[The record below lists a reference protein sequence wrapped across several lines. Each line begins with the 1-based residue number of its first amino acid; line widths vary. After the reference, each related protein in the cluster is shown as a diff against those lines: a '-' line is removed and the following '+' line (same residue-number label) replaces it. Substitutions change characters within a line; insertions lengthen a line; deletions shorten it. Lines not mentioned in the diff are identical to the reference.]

1 MKYRG
6 TREHILLLEEY
17 RLTLYDRLSSMICGR
32 QLNDGTVISSAYMNT
47 SGVTTFTLS
56 PLSFSK
62 NNISINAL
70 LTSTDLV
77 VPLSNSTINFCM
89 YYIEIEEY
97 YNQLH
102 KDFIAMHNDR
112 SIVDMRLS
120 GVRVHIMGFDI
131 DPDDEFYNII
141 RYYGSWEN
149 DRNVVEF
156 FSKTDKFDLI
166 ILDEGE

>member
-17 RLTLYDRLSSMICGR
+17 RLTLYDRLSSLMVDR
-32 QLNDGTVISSAYMNT
+32 VLKDGTVISSAYMNT

-56 PLSFSK
+56 PLSMSR

-70 LTSTDLV
+70 LNSNELV
-77 VPLSNSTINFCM
+77 VPLSKSTINFCK

-102 KDFIAMHNDR
+102 KEFIAMHNDR

-120 GVRVHIMGFDI
+120 GLRVHIMGFDI

>member
-1 MKYRG
+1 MNYRG
-6 TREHILLLEEY
+6 IREHILLLDQY
-17 RLTLYDRLSSMICGR
+17 RSALYDRLSILMFDR
-32 QLNDGTVISSAYMNT
+32 ALKDGQVISSAYMNT
-47 SGVTTFTLS
+47 SGITTFTLS
-56 PLSFSK
+56 PQSMTRSK
-62 NNISINAL
+62 ITIHEVL
-70 LTSTDLV
+70 YGDKLV
-77 VPLSNSTINFCM
+77 VPLSQSTINFCKF
-89 YYIEIEEY
+89 YIEIEEY

-102 KDFIAMHNDR
+102 KEFIAMHNDR

-120 GVRVHIMGFDI
+120 GVKVHIMGFDI